1 MKGYGTKEVIEFCV
15 DCIDSIDSIGISGS
29 QHEAR
34 LQGKGTIG
42 KRKIK
47 LVH

>member
-34 LQGKGTIG
+34 LQGREPLERG
-42 KRKIK
+42 KSS
-47 LVH
+47 